1 MAILTNRGRI
11 YPPVTF
17 EHAQTYGIE
26 DIEWERIVDRLGRNP
41 NDLECAIFSMLWS
54 ESYCNKSSASLLDLL
69 PREHKHVV
77 HFPGLRLGLV
87 ALNSGDYIVVRVV
100 ANNAQGYI
108 DPKFGVETAMEMAL
122 SELST
127 VGAMPLAVLNLL
139 RFGPHDQIANQR
151 LFQGAVDGI
160 SEFGNRIGV
169 PVVGGELYFHRRYNF
184 GTIINSCALGIIQG
198 KPRLS
203 GDTPP
208 FGSAVVYVGARTG
221 KDGLASETEQTA
233 TERLFAGKKRDN
245 RTMKTGDPLL
255 SIRLLSACSEAIQEG
270 VLRDVISAGV
280 GGLGTACF
288 DLSSRISNPVRLDID
303 RVPLRSEGL
312 TPKEILLSETSERL
326 LCVATRGEHR
336 RLIDIFHKWDIDSN
350 VVGQVVDDDG
360 VQFFWNHYQ
369 AADIPFLF
377 AKGGSIQKHYEV
389 VKFPPML
396 RRGEGPNE
404 ADIARRRKR
413 NVDDGWA
420 VVRESTEKKGE
431 YAEVIDRSK
440 NLEDTW
446 LDLLANPNLCSRR
459 PIYRLFDQ
467 GAGTNAVIR
476 AGGDAAVIRL
486 KPWHGAPS
494 GVEEGNGHPS
504 SESGEGEVKSD
515 AADHENGNGNGNS
528 GAKVQRG
535 LAVTVDSNS
544 LYVSMEPYLG
554 TVQTIA
560 EGMRNLSA
568 VGAEPVGLA
577 YCMNFGDP
585 SRYVEVCEL
594 AEAIRGLGDASK
606 IWDIPIVSEFVNLFN
621 GSEGNPILPTPTIML
636 VGAMEDVSQARGI
649 AFRDRNDVILLLGT
663 TKNEIGCSEYGHYS
677 HKQVNRLVPDIDFE
691 FEKKICQFIR
701 LLLKERLLKSA
712 HDISGGG
719 LAIAFAECALGGD
732 RPIGAKLVLED
743 TLGPKDFRDD
753 ALMFSESSGRFLVS
767 ISPDKE
773 ALVRKL
779 CEENQIPITAT
790 GRVGGK
796 ELRLEGAVECEIPLA
811 TAYRIWSN
819 RLALLLGHAHG
830 KL

>member
-1 MAILTNRGRI
+1 MAVLTNRGKI

-41 NDLECAIFSMLWS
+41 NDLECAIFAMLWS
-54 ESYCNKSSASLLDLL
+54 ETYCNKSSASLLELL
-69 PREHKHVV
+69 PREHKHVIQ
-77 HFPGLRLGLV
+77 FPGLRLGLV
-87 ALNSGDYIVVRVV
+87 ELSSGDYVVMRVV
-100 ANNAQGYI
+100 ANNSQGYV
-108 DPKFGVETAMEMAL
+108 DPKFGVETCMEMAL

-127 VGAMPLAVLNLL
+127 VGALPMAVLNLL
-139 RFGPHDQIANQR
+139 RFGPYDQIANQR

-160 SEFGNRIGV
+160 SEFGNRIGI
-169 PVVGGELYFHRRYNF
+169 PVVGGELYFHPRYNF
-184 GTIINSCALGIIQG
+184 GTIINSCALGILRG
-198 KPRLS
+198 KPVLS
-203 GDTPP
+203 GDKPP

-221 KDGLASETEQTA
+221 RDGLSASVEQTETEK
-233 TERLFAGKKRDN
+233 LFAGKRKDS

-255 SIRLLSACSEAIQEG
+255 SVRLLSACAEAIQEG

-288 DLSSRISNPVRLDID
+288 DLSSRIANPIRLDID
-303 RVPLRSEGL
+303 RVPVRVEGL

-326 LCVATRGEHR
+326 ICVATRGEHR
-336 RLIDIFHKWDIDSN
+336 RLVDIFHKWDVDST
-350 VVGQVVDDDG
+350 VVGQVIDDDG

-377 AKGGSIQKHYEV
+377 ASGGSIQKHYEV

-413 NVDDGWA
+413 NVDDEWA
-420 VVRESTEKKGE
+420 IVRESSEKRGE
-431 YAEVIDRSK
+431 YADVIDRSS

-476 AGGDAAVIRL
+476 AGGDAAVLRL
-486 KPWHGAPS
+486 KPNEPHTP
-494 GVEEGNGHPS
+494 
-504 SESGEGEVKSD
+504 
-515 AADHENGNGNGNS
+515 ADDGS
-528 GAKVQRG
+528 VPPQRG
-535 LAVTVDSNS
+535 LAITVDSNS
-544 LYVSMEPYLG
+544 LHVSMEPYLG

-560 EGMRNLSA
+560 EGMRNLAA
-568 VGAEPVGLA
+568 VGAYPLGLA

-606 IWDIPIVSEFVNLFN
+606 IWDIPIVSEFVSLFN
-621 GSEGNPILPTPTIML
+621 GSEGNPILPTPAIML
-636 VGAMEDVSQARGI
+636 VGMIEDVSVARGI
-649 AFRDRNDVILLLGT
+649 SFRERGDKILLLGT
-663 TKNEIGCSEYGHYS
+663 TKAEIGCSEYGYYS

-691 FEKKICQFIR
+691 GERKICAFIR
-701 LLLKERLLKSA
+701 LLLQERLLRSA
-712 HDISGGG
+712 HDVSSGG
-719 LAIAFAECALGGD
+719 LAVAFAESALSGE
-732 RPIGAKLVLED
+732 RPIGATLNVED

-753 ALMFSESSGRFLVS
+753 ALLFSESSGRFIVS
-767 ISPDKE
+767 FSPDE
-773 ALVRKL
+773 EDRVRALCSEHSIL
-779 CEENQIPITAT
+779 ITAT
-790 GRVGGK
+790 GEVGGR
-796 ELRLEGAVECEIPLA
+796 ELRIEGAVECELPLA

-819 RLALLLGHAHG
+819 RLALLLGHLHG
-830 KL
+830 KM